1 MLISCKLLLKHLGAH
16 SMSISPLELFFT
28 FIGGL
33 GIFLYGIKQMGDGL
47 QAAAGDRLREI
58 LNRMTQ
64 TPIRGIFAGMIVTI
78 LIQSSS
84 GTTVITI
91 GLVSAGFITLRQA
104 IGVIMGA
111 NIGTTVTA
119 FIIGLNIG
127 DYGLPVL
134 ALGSFMLFF
143 FNKPVI
149 NNLGRVFFGFG
160 ALFFGLDLMGN
171 GVKPLADLPWFTDLM
186 LQMSD
191 SSFLGLA
198 VGLVLTL
205 IVQSSSATIAIL
217 QNFYL
222 NDLVDLSAALPV
234 LLGDNIGTTITAIL
248 AALVGSLAAKR
259 AAAVHVIFNVI
270 GAIIF
275 MILMPLFI
283 WYVGTLESVL
293 HLNKPMTIAF
303 AHASYNIIN
312 TLIQLPFIGVLAWI
326 VTKIVPGRDLS
337 EDYKPNLLDPNLM
350 KQSPQLA
357 IQSAQ
362 TEIQNLSSL
371 VSDTFSD
378 LKEYVETGNSK
389 TYRRVIEK
397 VQLTENIQESIR
409 KYLMRMTDFENRRQA
424 DTENLAALLEIT
436 RLLTKASHLTGDF
449 AEKYHK
455 KNESDLLLSEDAK
468 LGVETLMHHIERILR
483 LTSESID
490 IYNPSGLEE
499 VIQLGN
505 QSNRIENK
513 LRQDHVERLNT
524 GACSPDSGAIY
535 AELISDLER
544 IGYNAR
550 NISETILY
558 TTRETLPDEF
568 IVYD

>member
-160 ALFFGLDLMGN
+160 ARFFGLDLMGN
-171 GVKPLADLPWFTDLM
+171 GVKPLADLLWFTDLM
-186 LQMSD
+186 LQMSV
-191 SSFLGLA
+191 SSFLGVA
-198 VGLVLTL
+198 VELILTL

-222 NDLVDLSAALPV
+222 NDLVDLNAALPV

-275 MILMPLFI
+275 MILMPLFV
-283 WYVGTLESVL
+283 WYV
-293 HLNKPMTIAF
+293 
-303 AHASYNIIN
+303 
-312 TLIQLPFIGVLAWI
+312 
-326 VTKIVPGRDLS
+326 
-337 EDYKPNLLDPNLM
+337 
-350 KQSPQLA
+350 
-357 IQSAQ
+357 
-362 TEIQNLSSL
+362 
-371 VSDTFSD
+371 
-378 LKEYVETGNSK
+378 
-389 TYRRVIEK
+389 
-397 VQLTENIQESIR
+397 
-409 KYLMRMTDFENRRQA
+409 
-424 DTENLAALLEIT
+424 
-436 RLLTKASHLTGDF
+436 
-449 AEKYHK
+449 
-455 KNESDLLLSEDAK
+455 
-468 LGVETLMHHIERILR
+468 
-483 LTSESID
+483 
-490 IYNPSGLEE
+490 
-499 VIQLGN
+499 
-505 QSNRIENK
+505 
-513 LRQDHVERLNT
+513 
-524 GACSPDSGAIY
+524 
-535 AELISDLER
+535 
-544 IGYNAR
+544 
-550 NISETILY
+550 
-558 TTRETLPDEF
+558 
-568 IVYD
+568 